1 MTGKIGRKKVL
12 KFRDFPT
19 RLHGEV
25 FFVEN
30 GYDEKLNLSI
40 INHLL
45 DINNLFIGKSIHFN
59 YFPFLGP
66 HIRKTALYSY
76 PAMNKEDL
84 NISVPS
90 DLLLSQLVEEKNKEK
105 LHPSILQLDHEE
117 DGIYYV
123 NSYSLSIEEDE
134 DFMPLMQAAYDKL
147 PDCNVMFSSVDDFPY
162 SIFDPKPIPAD
173 ETFSY
178 DIRQKMKEVYRQVQ
192 DLRLGGV
199 SDWVLKQY
207 LFPPKNL
214 SRMVIT
220 ENYDIILPDYHDMTI
235 KMEPLVKAV
244 YILFLRHEEGIL
256 FKCLS
261 DYREELYDIYVD
273 IRKKSNNNGAHLSEE
288 KIRQSIEALTN
299 PLSNSINEK
308 CARIRQAF
316 TLQFDESLAGSYFI
330 DGNRGEPKRYHWIE
344 SLWSGNKTRNP
355 PCSTSQQGGLFLFIY
370 TKAGYRNLAVYS
382 VWVANHDT
390 VFTRLFDVGIY

>member
-40 INHLL
+40 INHLV
-45 DINNLFIGKSIHFN
+45 DINNLFISKSIHFN

-66 HIRKTALYSY
+66 HIKKTALYSY

-90 DLLLSQLVEEKNKEK
+90 DLLLSQLVEVKNKEK
-105 LHPSILQLDHEE
+105 LHPSILQLDNEE

-123 NSYSLSIEEDE
+123 NSYSL
-134 DFMPLMQAAYDKL
+134 YDKL
-147 PDCNVMFSSVDDFPY
+147 PDCKVMFSSVDDFPY

-207 LFPPKNL
+207 LFPPKKL

-235 KMEPLVKAV
+235 RMEPLVKAV

-330 DGNRGEPKRYHWIE
+330 DGNRGEPKKIPLDRKLVEW
-344 SLWSGNKTRNP
+344 K
-355 PCSTSQQGGLFLFIY
+355 
-370 TKAGYRNLAVYS
+370 
-382 VWVANHDT
+382 
-390 VFTRLFDVGIY
+390 

>member
-19 RLHGEV
+19 RLRGEV

-40 INHLL
+40 INHLV
-45 DINNLFIGKSIHFN
+45 DINNLFISKSIHFN

-84 NISVPS
+84 SFSVPS

-105 LHPSILQLDHEE
+105 LRPSILQLDHEE

-134 DFMPLMQAAYDKL
+134 DFMPLMQVVYDKL
-147 PDCNVMFSSVDDFPY
+147 PDCNVMFSSVDEFPY
-162 SIFDPKPIPAD
+162 SIFDPTPIPAD

-207 LFPPKNL
+207 LFPPKKL

-220 ENYDIILPDYHDMTI
+220 ENYDIILPDYHDMTV

-244 YILFLRHEEGIL
+244 YILFLRHDEGIL

-316 TLQFDESLAGSYFI
+316 TLQFDESLAESYFI
-330 DGNRGEPKRYHWIE
+330 DGNRGEPKKIPLDRKLVEWKCDF
-344 SLWSGNKTRNP
+344 S
-355 PCSTSQQGGLFLFIY
+355 
-370 TKAGYRNLAVYS
+370 
-382 VWVANHDT
+382 
-390 VFTRLFDVGIY
+390 

>member
-19 RLHGEV
+19 RLRGEV

-40 INHLL
+40 INHLV
-45 DINNLFIGKSIHFN
+45 DINNLFISKSIHFN

-84 NISVPS
+84 SFSVPS
-90 DLLLSQLVEEKNKEK
+90 DLLLSQLVEEKNKEI

-147 PDCNVMFSSVDDFPY
+147 PDCKVMFSSVDEFPY
-162 SIFDPKPIPAD
+162 NIFDPTPIPAD

-214 SRMVIT
+214 SRMIIT

-261 DYREELYDIYVD
+261 DYREELYNIYVD

-316 TLQFDESLAGSYFI
+316 TLQFDESLAESYFI
-330 DGNRGEPKRYHWIE
+330 DGNRGEPKKIPLDRKLVEW
-344 SLWSGNKTRNP
+344 K
-355 PCSTSQQGGLFLFIY
+355 
-370 TKAGYRNLAVYS
+370 
-382 VWVANHDT
+382 
-390 VFTRLFDVGIY
+390 

>member
-19 RLHGEV
+19 RLRGEV

-40 INHLL
+40 INHLV
-45 DINNLFIGKSIHFN
+45 DINNLFISKSIHFN

-84 NISVPS
+84 SFSVPS

-147 PDCNVMFSSVDDFPY
+147 PDCKVMFSSVDEFPY
-162 SIFDPKPIPAD
+162 NIFDPTPIPAD

-214 SRMVIT
+214 SRMIIT

-316 TLQFDESLAGSYFI
+316 TLQFDESLAESYFI
-330 DGNRGEPKRYHWIE
+330 DGNRGEPKKIP
-344 SLWSGNKTRNP
+344 LD
-355 PCSTSQQGGLFLFIY
+355 
-370 TKAGYRNLAVYS
+370 RNLVE
-382 VWVANHDT
+382 WK
-390 VFTRLFDVGIY
+390 

>member
-1 MTGKIGRKKVL
+1 MISNDRKDWKKKVF

-40 INHLL
+40 INHLV
-45 DINNLFIGKSIHFN
+45 DINNLFISKSIHFN

-76 PAMNKEDL
+76 PAMNEKDL
-84 NISVPS
+84 SFSVPS

-147 PDCNVMFSSVDDFPY
+147 PDCKVMFSSVDDFPY
-162 SIFDPKPIPAD
+162 SIFDPTPIPAD

-261 DYREELYDIYVD
+261 DYREELYAIYVD
-273 IRKKSNNNGAHLSEE
+273 IRKKSNNNGAHLSKE

-330 DGNRGEPKRYHWIE
+330 DGNRGEPKKIPLDRKLVEW
-344 SLWSGNKTRNP
+344 K
-355 PCSTSQQGGLFLFIY
+355 
-370 TKAGYRNLAVYS
+370 
-382 VWVANHDT
+382 
-390 VFTRLFDVGIY
+390 

>member
-19 RLHGEV
+19 RLRGEV

-40 INHLL
+40 INHLV
-45 DINNLFIGKSIHFN
+45 DINNLFISKSIHFN

-66 HIRKTALYSY
+66 HIKKTALYSY

-84 NISVPS
+84 SFSVPS

-123 NSYSLSIEEDE
+123 NSYSLSIEADE

-147 PDCNVMFSSVDDFPY
+147 PDCNVMFSSVDEFPY
-162 SIFDPKPIPAD
+162 SIFDPTPIPAD

-207 LFPPKNL
+207 LFPPKKL

-220 ENYDIILPDYHDMTI
+220 ENYDIILPDYHNMTI

-316 TLQFDESLAGSYFI
+316 TLQFDESLAESYFI
-330 DGNRGEPKRYHWIE
+330 DGNRGEPKKIPLDRKLIE
-344 SLWSGNKTRNP
+344 WK
-355 PCSTSQQGGLFLFIY
+355 
-370 TKAGYRNLAVYS
+370 
-382 VWVANHDT
+382 
-390 VFTRLFDVGIY
+390 

>member
-19 RLHGEV
+19 CLRGEV

-40 INHLL
+40 INHLV
-45 DINNLFIGKSIHFN
+45 DINNLFFGKSIHFN

-66 HIRKTALYSY
+66 HIKKTALYSY

-84 NISVPS
+84 SFSVPS

-123 NSYSLSIEEDE
+123 NSYSLTIEEDE
-134 DFMPLMQAAYDKL
+134 DFIPLMQAAYDKL
-147 PDCNVMFSSVDDFPY
+147 PDCKVMFSSVDEFPY
-162 SIFDPKPIPAD
+162 NIFDPTPIPAD

-178 DIRQKMKEVYRQVQ
+178 DIRQKMQEVYRQVQ

-207 LFPPKNL
+207 LFPPKKL

-316 TLQFDESLAGSYFI
+316 TLQFDESLAESYFI
-330 DGNRGEPKRYHWIE
+330 DGNRGEPKKIPLDRKLVEW
-344 SLWSGNKTRNP
+344 K
-355 PCSTSQQGGLFLFIY
+355 
-370 TKAGYRNLAVYS
+370 
-382 VWVANHDT
+382 
-390 VFTRLFDVGIY
+390 

>member
-19 RLHGEV
+19 CLRGEV

-40 INHLL
+40 INHLV
-45 DINNLFIGKSIHFN
+45 DINNLFISKSIHFN

-76 PAMNKEDL
+76 PAMNEEDL
-84 NISVPS
+84 GFSVPS
-90 DLLLSQLVEEKNKEK
+90 NLLLSQLAEEKNKEN

-117 DGIYYV
+117 NGIYYV

-147 PDCNVMFSSVDDFPY
+147 PDCKVMFSSVDEFPY
-162 SIFDPKPIPAD
+162 SIFDPTPIPAD

-207 LFPPKNL
+207 LFPPKK
-214 SRMVIT
+214 T
-220 ENYDIILPDYHDMTI
+220 E
-235 KMEPLVKAV
+235 
-244 YILFLRHEEGIL
+244 
-256 FKCLS
+256 
-261 DYREELYDIYVD
+261 
-273 IRKKSNNNGAHLSEE
+273 
-288 KIRQSIEALTN
+288 
-299 PLSNSINEK
+299 
-308 CARIRQAF
+308 
-316 TLQFDESLAGSYFI
+316 
-330 DGNRGEPKRYHWIE
+330 
-344 SLWSGNKTRNP
+344 
-355 PCSTSQQGGLFLFIY
+355 
-370 TKAGYRNLAVYS
+370 
-382 VWVANHDT
+382 
-390 VFTRLFDVGIY
+390 

>member
-19 RLHGEV
+19 CLRGEV

-40 INHLL
+40 INHLV
-45 DINNLFIGKSIHFN
+45 DINNLFISKSIHLN

-66 HIRKTALYSY
+66 HIRKAALYSY
-76 PAMNKEDL
+76 PAMDKEDL
-84 NISVPS
+84 SFSVPS

-105 LHPSILQLDHEE
+105 LRPSILQLDHEE

-134 DFMPLMQAAYDKL
+134 DFMPLMQAMYDKL
-147 PDCNVMFSSVDDFPY
+147 PDCNVMFSSVDEFPY
-162 SIFDPKPIPAD
+162 NIFDPTPIPAD

-207 LFPPKNL
+207 LFPPKKL

-220 ENYDIILPDYHDMTI
+220 ENYDIILPDYHDMTV

-244 YILFLRHEEGIL
+244 YILFLRHDEGIL

-273 IRKKSNNNGAHLSEE
+273 IRKKSNNNGAHLSDE

-330 DGNRGEPKRYHWIE
+330 DGNRGEPKKIPLDRKLVEW
-344 SLWSGNKTRNP
+344 K
-355 PCSTSQQGGLFLFIY
+355 
-370 TKAGYRNLAVYS
+370 
-382 VWVANHDT
+382 
-390 VFTRLFDVGIY
+390 

>member
-19 RLHGEV
+19 RLRGEV

-40 INHLL
+40 INHLV
-45 DINNLFIGKSIHFN
+45 DINNLFISKSIHFN

-84 NISVPS
+84 SFSVPS

-123 NSYSLSIEEDE
+123 NSYSLTIEEDE

-147 PDCNVMFSSVDDFPY
+147 PDCKVMFSSVDEFPY
-162 SIFDPKPIPAD
+162 NIFDPTPIPAD

-220 ENYDIILPDYHDMTI
+220 ENYDIILPDYHDMAV

-330 DGNRGEPKRYHWIE
+330 DGNRGEPKKIPLDRKLVEW
-344 SLWSGNKTRNP
+344 K
-355 PCSTSQQGGLFLFIY
+355 
-370 TKAGYRNLAVYS
+370 
-382 VWVANHDT
+382 
-390 VFTRLFDVGIY
+390 

>member
-19 RLHGEV
+19 CQRGDV

-40 INHLL
+40 INHFV

-105 LHPSILQLDHEE
+105 LPPSILQLDHEE
-117 DGIYYV
+117 DSIYYV

-147 PDCNVMFSSVDDFPY
+147 PDCKVMFSSVDDFPY
-162 SIFDPKPIPAD
+162 SIFDPTPILAD

-207 LFPPKNL
+207 LFPPKKQ

-220 ENYDIILPDYHDMTI
+220 ENYDIL
-235 KMEPLVKAV
+235 
-244 YILFLRHEEGIL
+244 
-256 FKCLS
+256 
-261 DYREELYDIYVD
+261 
-273 IRKKSNNNGAHLSEE
+273 
-288 KIRQSIEALTN
+288 
-299 PLSNSINEK
+299 NS
-308 CARIRQAF
+308 A
-316 TLQFDESLAGSYFI
+316 TL
-330 DGNRGEPKRYHWIE
+330 
-344 SLWSGNKTRNP
+344 
-355 PCSTSQQGGLFLFIY
+355 
-370 TKAGYRNLAVYS
+370 
-382 VWVANHDT
+382 
-390 VFTRLFDVGIY
+390 

>member
-19 RLHGEV
+19 RLRGEV

-40 INHLL
+40 INHHV
-45 DINNLFIGKSIHFN
+45 DINNLFISKSIHFN

-76 PAMNKEDL
+76 PAMNEEDL
-84 NISVPS
+84 GFSVSS
-90 DLLLSQLVEEKNKEK
+90 DLLLSQLAEEKNKEN

-123 NSYSLSIEEDE
+123 NSYSLFIEEDE
-134 DFMPLMQAAYDKL
+134 DFMPLMQAMYDKL
-147 PDCNVMFSSVDDFPY
+147 PDCNVMFSSVDEFPY
-162 SIFDPKPIPAD
+162 SIFDPTPIPAD

-207 LFPPKNL
+207 LFPPKKL

-316 TLQFDESLAGSYFI
+316 TLQFDESLAESYFI
-330 DGNRGEPKRYHWIE
+330 DGNRGEPKKIPLDRKLVEW
-344 SLWSGNKTRNP
+344 K
-355 PCSTSQQGGLFLFIY
+355 
-370 TKAGYRNLAVYS
+370 
-382 VWVANHDT
+382 
-390 VFTRLFDVGIY
+390 

>member
-45 DINNLFIGKSIHFN
+45 DINNLFISKSIHFN

-84 NISVPS
+84 DFSVPS
-90 DLLLSQLVEEKNKEK
+90 DLSLSQLVEEKNKEK

-147 PDCNVMFSSVDDFPY
+147 PDCKVMFSSVDDFPY
-162 SIFDPKPIPAD
+162 SIFDPTPIPAD

-330 DGNRGEPKRYHWIE
+330 DGNRGEPKKIPLDRKLVEW
-344 SLWSGNKTRNP
+344 K
-355 PCSTSQQGGLFLFIY
+355 
-370 TKAGYRNLAVYS
+370 
-382 VWVANHDT
+382 
-390 VFTRLFDVGIY
+390 

>member
-19 RLHGEV
+19 RLRGEV

-30 GYDEKLNLSI
+30 GYDEKLNHSI
-40 INHLL
+40 INHLV
-45 DINNLFIGKSIHFN
+45 DINNLFISKSIHFD

-66 HIRKTALYSY
+66 HIMKTALYSY

-84 NISVPS
+84 SFSVPS

-105 LHPSILQLDHEE
+105 LHPSILQLGHEE

-147 PDCNVMFSSVDDFPY
+147 PDCKVMFSSVDEFPY
-162 SIFDPKPIPAD
+162 NIFDPTPIPAD

-273 IRKKSNNNGAHLSEE
+273 IRKKSNNNGAHLSDE

-330 DGNRGEPKRYHWIE
+330 DGNRGDPKKIPLDRKLVEWKCDF
-344 SLWSGNKTRNP
+344 S
-355 PCSTSQQGGLFLFIY
+355 
-370 TKAGYRNLAVYS
+370 
-382 VWVANHDT
+382 
-390 VFTRLFDVGIY
+390 

>member
-19 RLHGEV
+19 CLRGEV

-40 INHLL
+40 INHLV
-45 DINNLFIGKSIHFN
+45 DINNLFVSKSIHFN

-84 NISVPS
+84 SFSVPS

-123 NSYSLSIEEDE
+123 NSYSLTIEEDE
-134 DFMPLMQAAYDKL
+134 DFMPLMQAMYDKL
-147 PDCNVMFSSVDDFPY
+147 PDCKVMFSSVDEFPY
-162 SIFDPKPIPAD
+162 NIFDPTPIPAD

-220 ENYDIILPDYHDMTI
+220 KNYDIILPDYHDMAI

-244 YILFLRHEEGIL
+244 YILFLRHDEGIL

-316 TLQFDESLAGSYFI
+316 TLQFDESLAESYFI
-330 DGNRGEPKRYHWIE
+330 DGNRGEPKKIPLDRKLVEW
-344 SLWSGNKTRNP
+344 K
-355 PCSTSQQGGLFLFIY
+355 
-370 TKAGYRNLAVYS
+370 
-382 VWVANHDT
+382 
-390 VFTRLFDVGIY
+390 

>member
-19 RLHGEV
+19 CLRGEV

-40 INHLL
+40 INHLV
-45 DINNLFIGKSIHFN
+45 DINNLFICKSIHFN

-76 PAMNKEDL
+76 PAMDKEDL
-84 NISVPS
+84 SFSVPS

-123 NSYSLSIEEDE
+123 NSYSLTIEEDE
-134 DFMPLMQAAYDKL
+134 DFMPLMQAVYNKL
-147 PDCNVMFSSVDDFPY
+147 PDCNVMFCSIDESPY

-220 ENYDIILPDYHDMTI
+220 ENYDIIQPDYHDMTI
-235 KMEPLVKAV
+235 NMEPLVKAV
-244 YILFLRHEEGIL
+244 YILFLHHEEGIL

-273 IRKKSNNNGAHLSEE
+273 IRKKSNNNGAHLSDE

-330 DGNRGEPKRYHWIE
+330 DGNRGEPKKIPLDRKLVEWKCDF
-344 SLWSGNKTRNP
+344 S
-355 PCSTSQQGGLFLFIY
+355 
-370 TKAGYRNLAVYS
+370 
-382 VWVANHDT
+382 
-390 VFTRLFDVGIY
+390 

>member
-1 MTGKIGRKKVL
+1 
-12 KFRDFPT
+12 
-19 RLHGEV
+19 
-25 FFVEN
+25 
-30 GYDEKLNLSI
+30 
-40 INHLL
+40 
-45 DINNLFIGKSIHFN
+45 
-59 YFPFLGP
+59 
-66 HIRKTALYSY
+66 
-76 PAMNKEDL
+76 MNKEDL

-162 SIFDPKPIPAD
+162 SIFDPTPIPAD

-330 DGNRGEPKRYHWIE
+330 DGNRGEPKKIPLDRKLVEW
-344 SLWSGNKTRNP
+344 K
-355 PCSTSQQGGLFLFIY
+355 
-370 TKAGYRNLAVYS
+370 
-382 VWVANHDT
+382 
-390 VFTRLFDVGIY
+390 

>member
-19 RLHGEV
+19 CLRGEV

-40 INHLL
+40 INHLV
-45 DINNLFIGKSIHFN
+45 DINNLFISKSIHFN

-66 HIRKTALYSY
+66 HIKKTALYRY

-84 NISVPS
+84 SFSVPS

-134 DFMPLMQAAYDKL
+134 DFMPLMQAMYDKL
-147 PDCNVMFSSVDDFPY
+147 PDCKVMFSSVDEFPY
-162 SIFDPKPIPAD
+162 NIFDPTPIPAD

-207 LFPPKNL
+207 LFPPKKL

-220 ENYDIILPDYHDMTI
+220 ENYDIILPDYHGMTI

-256 FKCLS
+256 FKCLL

-330 DGNRGEPKRYHWIE
+330 DGNRGEPKKIPLDRKLVEW
-344 SLWSGNKTRNP
+344 K
-355 PCSTSQQGGLFLFIY
+355 
-370 TKAGYRNLAVYS
+370 
-382 VWVANHDT
+382 
-390 VFTRLFDVGIY
+390 

>member
-19 RLHGEV
+19 CLHGEV

-40 INHLL
+40 INHLV
-45 DINNLFIGKSIHFN
+45 DINNLFISKSIHFN
-59 YFPFLGP
+59 YFPFLGL

-84 NISVPS
+84 SFSVPS

-147 PDCNVMFSSVDDFPY
+147 PDCKVMFSSVDEFPY
-162 SIFDPKPIPAD
+162 NIFDPTPIPAD

-214 SRMVIT
+214 SRMIIT

-261 DYREELYDIYVD
+261 DYREELYNIYVD

-330 DGNRGEPKRYHWIE
+330 DGNRGEPKKIPLDRKLVEW
-344 SLWSGNKTRNP
+344 K
-355 PCSTSQQGGLFLFIY
+355 
-370 TKAGYRNLAVYS
+370 
-382 VWVANHDT
+382 
-390 VFTRLFDVGIY
+390 

>member
-19 RLHGEV
+19 RLRGEV

-40 INHLL
+40 INHLV
-45 DINNLFIGKSIHFN
+45 DINNLFISKSIHFN

-84 NISVPS
+84 SFSVPS
-90 DLLLSQLVEEKNKEK
+90 DLLLSQLVEEKNKEN
-105 LHPSILQLDHEE
+105 LHPSIFQLDHEE
-117 DGIYYV
+117 NGIYYV

-147 PDCNVMFSSVDDFPY
+147 PDCKVMFSSVDEFPY
-162 SIFDPKPIPAD
+162 NIFDPTPIPAD

-207 LFPPKNL
+207 LFPPKKL

-316 TLQFDESLAGSYFI
+316 TLQFDESLAESYFI
-330 DGNRGEPKRYHWIE
+330 DGNRGEPKKIPLDRKLVKW
-344 SLWSGNKTRNP
+344 K
-355 PCSTSQQGGLFLFIY
+355 
-370 TKAGYRNLAVYS
+370 
-382 VWVANHDT
+382 
-390 VFTRLFDVGIY
+390 

>member
-40 INHLL
+40 INHLV
-45 DINNLFIGKSIHFN
+45 DINNLFISKSIHFN

-84 NISVPS
+84 GFSVPS

-147 PDCNVMFSSVDDFPY
+147 PDCKVMFSSVDEFPY
-162 SIFDPKPIPAD
+162 NIFDPTPIPAD

-220 ENYDIILPDYHDMTI
+220 ENYDIILTDYHDMTI

-261 DYREELYDIYVD
+261 DYREELYNIYVD

-316 TLQFDESLAGSYFI
+316 TLQFDESLAESYFI
-330 DGNRGEPKRYHWIE
+330 DGNRGEPKKIPLDRKLVEWKCDF
-344 SLWSGNKTRNP
+344 S
-355 PCSTSQQGGLFLFIY
+355 
-370 TKAGYRNLAVYS
+370 
-382 VWVANHDT
+382 
-390 VFTRLFDVGIY
+390 

>member
-19 RLHGEV
+19 RLRGEV

-40 INHLL
+40 INHLV
-45 DINNLFIGKSIHFN
+45 DINNLFISKSIHFN

-84 NISVPS
+84 GFSVPS

-123 NSYSLSIEEDE
+123 NSYSLTIEEDE

-147 PDCNVMFSSVDDFPY
+147 PDCQVMFSSVDEFPY
-162 SIFDPKPIPAD
+162 SIFDPTPIPAD

-207 LFPPKNL
+207 LFPPKKL

-330 DGNRGEPKRYHWIE
+330 DVNRGEPKKIPLDRKLVEW
-344 SLWSGNKTRNP
+344 K
-355 PCSTSQQGGLFLFIY
+355 
-370 TKAGYRNLAVYS
+370 
-382 VWVANHDT
+382 
-390 VFTRLFDVGIY
+390 